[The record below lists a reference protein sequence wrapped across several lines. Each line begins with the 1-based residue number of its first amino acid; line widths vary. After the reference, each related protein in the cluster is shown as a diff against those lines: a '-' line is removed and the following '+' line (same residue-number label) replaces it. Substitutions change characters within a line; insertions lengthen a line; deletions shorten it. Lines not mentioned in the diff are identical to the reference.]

1 MTVSK
6 MEMDGSMPPAV
17 PALMMASTRQL
28 SMRTWAAMA
37 ALTLQ
42 TPLYRAA
49 AGDPSLVDREH
60 GLPADGAPVQK
71 RQERRELV
79 ISGAQD
85 SDFGEHVPSLLFA
98 EQLRLWGYCNTQRLG
113 AQSKIAQNIVVWYN
127 IIVISI

>member
-17 PALMMASTRQL
+17 PALMMASTR
-28 SMRTWAAMA
+28 AAVNEDLGSDGRIDLA
-37 ALTLQ
+37 DTTVQ
-42 TPLYRAA
+42 SGGRN

-60 GLPADGAPVQK
+60 GLPADGAPGPEEAGTAQS
-71 RQERRELV
+71 LV

-98 EQLRLWGYCNTQRLG
+98 EQLRLWGIVTRNVWERNQRLHRIMLYG
-113 AQSKIAQNIVVWYN
+113 
-127 IIVISI
+127 II

>member
-49 AGDPSLVDREH
+49 AGTLEIHPSWIVSMACRRTERLSRR
-60 GLPADGAPVQK
+60 GRNGASSSSPAHRIPILGSTSHPSSLQSSCGYGGIVT
-71 RQERRELV
+71 RNVWER
-79 ISGAQD
+79 
-85 SDFGEHVPSLLFA
+85 
-98 EQLRLWGYCNTQRLG
+98 NQRLHRIMLYG
-113 AQSKIAQNIVVWYN
+113 
-127 IIVISI
+127 II